1 MNVWPEAVLVFVA
14 VVLASIALAVLGEW
28 IAQARRQ
35 RRVKGQLER
44 LSVEGL
50 ESVAPGAGKLFRG
63 EKSSGWDEALLARIP
78 RLKDIGQRLEQAGL
92 GWEVKSFLLLTGGL
106 ALAAGL
112 GTLLAT
118 RMIVYAAVAAGIGA
132 SLPHFYVGR
141 RRRKRMDRFEEQFP
155 EAVDLLARAI
165 RAGHPLP
172 TGIRVVADEMRDPI
186 GSEFRQVFEEQRFGM
201 NFEDSI
207 TSLADR
213 VPLTDLRIFVTALLV
228 QREVGGNLAEIL
240 DNLSNIIRQ
249 RFTLRRQVRVLT
261 AEGRLS
267 GYVLTALP
275 IGIGIWVF
283 VSNPEYIM
291 LLFQHPAG
299 KMMVV
304 SAAVMQVVGFI
315 WMRSITRVEF

>member
-1 MNVWPEAVLVFVA
+1 MNIWPEAVLVFLAVA
-14 VVLASIALAVLGEW
+14 LGSIALAVLGEW
-28 IAQARRQ
+28 LVQSRRQ
-35 RRVKGQLER
+35 TRVKAQLSR

-50 ESVAPGAGKLFRG
+50 ESVAPGAGKLFRS
-63 EKSSGWDEALLARIP
+63 EVVSGWDEAITARIP

-92 GWEVKSFLLLTGGL
+92 GWDVKSFLLLSGGI

-112 GTLLAT
+112 GTMLAT
-118 RMIVYAAVAAGIGA
+118 RMIVYTAGAALIG
-132 SLPHFYVGR
+132 STLPYLYVGR
-141 RRRKRMDRFEEQFP
+141 RRAKRIAVFEEQFP

-165 RAGHPLP
+165 RAGHPLA
-172 TGIRVVADEMRDPI
+172 TGIKTVADEMRDPI
-186 GSEFRQVFEEQRFGM
+186 GSEFRQVFEEQRFGL

-213 VPLTDLRIFVTALLV
+213 VPLTDVRIFITALLV

-240 DNLSNIIRQ
+240 DNLGAIIRQ

-275 IGIGIWVF
+275 IGIGAWVF
-283 VSNPEYIM
+283 VSNPDYIM

-299 KMMVV
+299 KLMAT
-304 SAAVMQVVGFI
+304 SAAVMQVVGFF
-315 WMRSITRVEF
+315 WMRAITRVEF